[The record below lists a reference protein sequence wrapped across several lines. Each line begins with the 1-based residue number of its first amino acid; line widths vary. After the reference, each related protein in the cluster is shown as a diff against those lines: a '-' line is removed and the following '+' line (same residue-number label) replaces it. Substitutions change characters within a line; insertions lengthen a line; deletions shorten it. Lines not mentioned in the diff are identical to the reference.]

1 MPAADQPVKVTIT
14 LSASQDP
21 ERVVREL
28 EQAGLENSRLMRITG
43 IVTGSI
49 APSAIKRL
57 KLISGVKNIEE
68 SRRVHE
74 IQ

>member
-1 MPAADQPVKVTIT
+1 MPSADQPVKVTIT
-14 LSASQDP
+14 LSESQDP

-28 EQAGLENSRLMRITG
+28 EQVGLENSRLMRITG

-49 APSAIKRL
+49 APSAMQRL
-57 KLISGVKNIEE
+57 KQISGVKSIEE
-68 SRRVHE
+68 SRRVRE